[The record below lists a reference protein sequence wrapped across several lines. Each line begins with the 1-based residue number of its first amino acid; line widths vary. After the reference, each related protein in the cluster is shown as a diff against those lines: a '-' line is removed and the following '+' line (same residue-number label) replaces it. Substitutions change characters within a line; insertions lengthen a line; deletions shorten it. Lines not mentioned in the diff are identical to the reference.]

1 MVEIIKHEIDID
13 ELKSFVDSNYVN
25 SNDNINLRADK
36 LYKEDSINDFSVKHY
51 FDIKHFDYFNHLLK
65 KVKDFNEIEVTNV
78 WTVYGQKGMYHRLHN
93 HKSHDNYHQADYT
106 CLIYLNLPQDISE
119 NGLFFYINENQEE
132 ISIVPNTHEAL
143 IFPYHVYH
151 GTYPQGEGLRQTL
164 NIEFRV
170 S

>member
-1 MVEIIKHEIDID
+1 MVEIIKHKIDIV
-13 ELKSFVDSNYVN
+13 ELKSFVDNNYTD
-25 SNDNINLRADK
+25 SHTDFKLRTDK
-36 LYKEDSINDFSVKHY
+36 LYKEDSINEFSVKHY
-51 FDIKHFDYFNHLLK
+51 FDNCHFDYFVDVIK
-65 KVKDFNEIEVTNV
+65 KLKDFNNIEVKSV

-93 HKSHDNYHQADYT
+93 HKSHDTYHQADYA

-132 ISIVPNTHEAL
+132 ISIVPNIHEAL